1 MATKSKMASKTIQMP
16 ATAKVNGQSVKA
28 MYRVSEIT
36 NRTNKNLWVVFEAGN
51 VSNGLVFSMVYD
63 RNTVRNVMSKIVGTN
78 IQNIRSQRVST
89 FRKNA

>member
-16 ATAKVNGQSVKA
+16 ATAKVNGQNIKA

-36 NRTNKNLWVVFEAGN
+36 NRTNKNLWVVFESGN
-51 VSNGLVFSMVYD
+51 VSNGLLFSMTLTRD
-63 RNTVRNVMSKIVGTN
+63 QVRNAMSKIVGTS
-78 IQNIRSQRVST
+78 IHNIRSQRVST